1 MVKNRL
7 LAMLALCGAAF
18 VTATSMWAATEW
30 DDPQMQF
37 VTPNLVEDVSE
48 GGGTYYVYHV
58 ATGKFLSNGN
68 WLNNWNT
75 EVEVKDQGQEVTL
88 SWGQDYQLANVDPSD
103 PEYNDAYGW
112 RISMKNAPTN
122 GGFHEL
128 FLHPEKKIMCVDHNM
143 QGHILWD
150 IVETAEGSGVYHI
163 KIASSDK
170 LFGEGTETT
179 ATTVWGVAEGAT
191 GVNPLCDYT
200 LEANLNAGVEWK
212 FVNVAFYEAYQAKK
226 SLKTALEEAVEAGY
240 TAYTDAETV
249 YMDAEATAE
258 EVEEATKALNFA
270 VLQHLYGS
278 ASATNP
284 ANVTALM
291 VNADFE
297 DGQTGWDFW
306 RESNMGQDN
315 LVVQH
320 NRTDIKDEAG
330 NNVPTFA
337 ERWTA
342 TNPSN
347 ASAITQ
353 TIEGLP
359 DGKYRFSAMVAI
371 GGVPE
376 GAAPEGMYFV
386 ANGLG
391 AEQRHQITEAVAG
404 TMIAGSIEF
413 SVLGGTATVGLRA
426 TNVNFNWYAFA
437 GVKLEYLGTEGA
449 ENMLT
454 FLQGCIDNAK
464 AVVSR
469 NVADSL
475 KCSAAGMAKYE
486 EMIAKAEEAVANTS
500 LSEEE
505 LQTVALELE
514 ARMDSL
520 EADYTAYEQ
529 MPEIV
534 ISLWDAYDS
543 APYAYL
549 ECMLPYEDY
558 LDETETA
565 IDELAF
571 NYLEKDSIN
580 VRANAILT
588 ECLRS
593 GLQSGDIDDVTMLI
607 ENPTFDSN
615 ASGWEGGPGWG
626 NGVAE
631 KYNANF
637 DVYQTLKGLPMGSYK
652 ISAQAFYRPA
662 LNDVCQQSWD
672 PATEGS
678 DEVTA
683 YLYGNDGMVKL
694 PHLYKHVY
702 DAALSDGTPTDVA
715 LSLASDPER
724 DGKYGLNNLKST
736 AEAFALGD
744 YTTELIC
751 YVQEDGELRFGVKTP
766 EDSGIGGRW
775 AAFDNFTITYL
786 GAEDVTGLV
795 YTLQNLVDEAQA
807 TYLKWVDSNTDES
820 AYITVA
826 NIVALEKAI
835 TAATDTL
842 TKDLTLNAYNVCAKA
857 LNDAMDNGKDA
868 IEYIRSME
876 EECNIYLEEIYSGVY
891 ADYEAMPEFADFDN
905 MIGTIL
911 DNIDAIYDSAE
922 AAEAD
927 MLQLDLAYTSMMRA
941 GYDTSG
947 ATKDNPVEM
956 TKMIKSAGFSTYDYV
971 NQEEVSTSRGW
982 TSTHVGGEANNNDR
996 TYEFWNADT
1005 CDLSQI
1011 LYNLPVGSYKL
1022 TYNGFYRA
1030 GGTVDAAIA
1039 RRDSTESLYA
1049 RVYASINDGEKT
1061 ILDTVPSI
1069 FTEISEGKYHDT
1081 DIVLADSLF
1090 PDLGDMLYKSVVNTT
1105 AGAEKAFEAGKYAG
1119 ELYFQKTS
1127 ESDKVTIGVRKEQHI
1142 DDDWL
1147 VFDNFRLF
1155 YLGEGETNIPD
1166 EYWLNQLQQKYAE
1179 AKAWADSTVAIQL
1192 PAYVGIFDYFETVV
1206 DSVYREATTG
1216 EAQVELYKTA
1226 IAVIETALGTA
1237 QAGDELAVLIN
1248 KCATAVTARPDTALT
1263 AAINEAL
1270 EVVAEAS
1277 YNTAEIYQYAKARL
1291 QEAYDLYLAYV
1302 PEVSLTIHMDE
1313 PNTLYNKIVSQVDNI
1328 DGVVGLTLIGTMG
1341 DADFE
1346 IIRNLP
1352 NIRTVDLSQTTVTY
1366 LPGWAFNNAR
1376 NLQTCI
1382 LPETLETIGECAFQE
1397 CSSLKNLTIPENV
1410 VCCGDLAFNY
1420 TGLDEIV
1427 CKAVCPPF
1435 VPTGRVFNVNQGYT
1449 PNLYVPI
1456 ESKEAYANAAGW
1468 SQVEWM
1474 YGTMQDYDNINVHQD
1489 MTLNLS
1495 HTVASQPDLSLMKL
1509 QDDIYGNITYGALT
1523 VQGNDLDLNKYMMEY
1538 DYFSGFQ
1545 NDKENSYTTLINNTN
1560 IFADSI
1566 QIKINLM
1573 ANEWAFLSF
1582 PYDVKVSDI
1591 KSLNGDVNW
1600 VIRKYDGEARAAQQ
1614 MNNTWVDMT
1623 EESILQAGVG
1633 YIWQSAYLD
1642 SYNNAFIVPAM
1653 DNANKN
1659 LIFAN
1664 SERSVALA
1672 DYPAESNN
1680 DRSWNLVGNPFPSY
1694 YDTRWM
1700 EFTAPITVWNEHENT
1715 YEAYSLTDD
1724 AYILR
1729 PGEAFFVQRPA
1740 DTESISF
1747 PTEGRQTTRVA
1758 AENTVVAGA
1767 NIRTLGT
1774 QRSVFNLYLTDGTR
1788 TDRTRFVINEQ
1799 AKAGYDIH
1807 TDAGK
1812 FMSSDKSVA
1821 QLYTIEDG
1829 ANLSI
1834 NERPL
1839 GNGLIAL
1846 GAYFGETGTYTLTL
1860 DTDNNADVYIV
1871 DRQTGKEVDMTNGAY
1886 TFEAEAGANVNRF
1899 MVKIGMDAT
1908 CIESSVAGEVKVT
1921 TTAGRIIVEAPQ
1933 NVRMAVYAVDGTMV
1947 GRKEAAGASFD
1958 VVPGV
1963 YMVNVEGAVYKV
1975 TVNR

>member
-1 MVKNRL
+1 M
-7 LAMLALCGAAF
+7 
-18 VTATSMWAATEW
+18 
-30 DDPQMQF
+30 
-37 VTPNLVEDVSE
+37 
-48 GGGTYYVYHV
+48 
-58 ATGKFLSNGN
+58 
-68 WLNNWNT
+68 
-75 EVEVKDQGQEVTL
+75 
-88 SWGQDYQLANVDPSD
+88 
-103 PEYNDAYGW
+103 
-112 RISMKNAPTN
+112 
-122 GGFHEL
+122 
-128 FLHPEKKIMCVDHNM
+128 
-143 QGHILWD
+143 
-150 IVETAEGSGVYHI
+150 
-163 KIASSDK
+163 
-170 LFGEGTETT
+170 
-179 ATTVWGVAEGAT
+179 
-191 GVNPLCDYT
+191 
-200 LEANLNAGVEWK
+200 
-212 FVNVAFYEAYQAKK
+212 
-226 SLKTALEEAVEAGY
+226 
-240 TAYTDAETV
+240 
-249 YMDAEATAE
+249 
-258 EVEEATKALNFA
+258 
-270 VLQHLYGS
+270 
-278 ASATNP
+278 
-284 ANVTALM
+284 
-291 VNADFE
+291 
-297 DGQTGWDFW
+297 
-306 RESNMGQDN
+306 
-315 LVVQH
+315 
-320 NRTDIKDEAG
+320 
-330 NNVPTFA
+330 
-337 ERWTA
+337 
-342 TNPSN
+342 
-347 ASAITQ
+347 
-353 TIEGLP
+353 
-359 DGKYRFSAMVAI
+359 
-371 GGVPE
+371 
-376 GAAPEGMYFV
+376 
-386 ANGLG
+386 
-391 AEQRHQITEAVAG
+391 
-404 TMIAGSIEF
+404 
-413 SVLGGTATVGLRA
+413 
-426 TNVNFNWYAFA
+426 
-437 GVKLEYLGTEGA
+437 
-449 ENMLT
+449 
-454 FLQGCIDNAK
+454 
-464 AVVSR
+464 
-469 NVADSL
+469 
-475 KCSAAGMAKYE
+475 
-486 EMIAKAEEAVANTS
+486 
-500 LSEEE
+500 
-505 LQTVALELE
+505 
-514 ARMDSL
+514 
-520 EADYTAYEQ
+520 
-529 MPEIV
+529 
-534 ISLWDAYDS
+534 
-543 APYAYL
+543 
-549 ECMLPYEDY
+549 
-558 LDETETA
+558 
-565 IDELAF
+565 
-571 NYLEKDSIN
+571 
-580 VRANAILT
+580 RANKILT

-593 GLQSGDIDDVTMLI
+593 GVQSGDIKDVTMLI
-607 ENPTFDSN
+607 TNPTFDSN
-615 ASGWEGGPGWG
+615 ASGWEGGPAWG
-626 NGVAE
+626 SGVAE

-683 YLYGNDGMVKL
+683 YLYGNGGMVKL

-751 YVQEDGELRFGVKTP
+751 YVQEDGELRFGVKTL
-766 EDSGIGGRW
+766 EDSGINGRW

-795 YTLQNLVDEAQA
+795 YTLQNLVADAEA
-807 TYLKWVDSNTDES
+807 TYLKWADSSTEEG
-820 AYITVA
+820 AYIPAA
-826 NIVALEKAI
+826 NVTALGEAI

-842 TKDLTLNAYNVCAKA
+842 SKPLTLNAYNVCSKA

-876 EECNIYLEEIYSGVY
+876 EECDTYSEEINNGVY
-891 ADYEAMPEFADFDN
+891 AYYEAMPEFADFDN
-905 MIGTIL
+905 MIGTIY

-947 ATKDNPVEM
+947 ASKDSPVEM

-1127 ESDKVTIGVRKEQHI
+1127 ESDKVTIGVRKEQHVE
-1142 DDDWL
+1142 DDWL
-1147 VFDNFRLF
+1147 IFDNFRLF

-1179 AKAWADSTVAIQL
+1179 AKAWADSAVAIQL

-1226 IAVIETALGTA
+1226 ITVIETALGTA

-1302 PEVSLTIHMDE
+1302 PEVSLTIHVNVPGTLVDE
-1313 PNTLYNKIVSQVDNI
+1313 IWSHVDNLE
-1328 DGVVGLTLIGTMG
+1328 GVVGLTLSGMMDDT
-1341 DADFE
+1341 DFE
-1346 IIRNLP
+1346 YIRSGLP
-1352 NIRTVDLSQTTVTY
+1352 NIKTVDLSAIDNKA
-1366 LPGWAFNNAR
+1366 LPEWAFSFAR

-1382 LPETLETIGECAFQE
+1382 LPEHLEEIGNYAFCE
-1397 CSSLKNLTIPENV
+1397 CSSLKEITIPGNV
-1410 VCCGDLAFNY
+1410 LRCGTDVFSYSPSLEQI
-1420 TGLDEIV
+1420 TCL
-1427 CKAVCPPF
+1427 AVCPPMIMGDEWL
-1435 VPTGRVFNVNQGYT
+1435 TSDASRIE
-1449 PNLYVPI
+1449 LYVP
-1456 ESKEAYANAAGW
+1456 SASTEAYANAKGW
-1468 SQVEWM
+1468 EDFTNIVGVSHK
-1474 YGTMQDYDNINVHQD
+1474 TDNIVVHQD
-1489 MTLNLS
+1489 IVLNVTDTTFV
-1495 HTVASQPDLSLMKL
+1495 HPDLSLVNMFN
-1509 QDDIYGNITYGALT
+1509 DYSWRTSSGALT
-1523 VQGNDLDLNKYMMEY
+1523 LNGDRLELGRYQMDM
-1538 DYFSGFQ
+1538 DYNNEKWPGQ
-1545 NDKENSYTTLINNTN
+1545 ENSFTSLVNNAEIT
-1560 IFADSI
+1560 ADSVEVKLY
-1566 QIKINLM
+1566 QM
-1573 ANEWAFLSF
+1573 AMGWSFISF
-1582 PYDVKVSDI
+1582 PFDVKVSDI
-1591 KSLNGDVNW
+1591 KTVNDNVSW
-1600 VIRKYDGEARAAQQ
+1600 VIRKYDGAARAACQ
-1614 MNNTWVDMT
+1614 MDDTWVDMT
-1623 EESILQAGVG
+1623 LDSILHAGVG
-1633 YIWQSAYLD
+1633 YIWQSSVGDTLVDDNYPMPID
-1642 SYNNAFIVPAM
+1642 HDNAFIVPAM
-1653 DNANKN
+1653 DNTNKN